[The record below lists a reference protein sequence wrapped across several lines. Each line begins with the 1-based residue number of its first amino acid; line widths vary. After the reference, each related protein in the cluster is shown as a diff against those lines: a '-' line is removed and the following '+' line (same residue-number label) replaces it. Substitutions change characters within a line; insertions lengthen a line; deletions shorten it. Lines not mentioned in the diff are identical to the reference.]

1 MLNVFHHSEE
11 QAHCGRN
18 SSKIIQRLK
27 NTIPSKDHN
36 ILKETANALEEAAL
50 KKKKSNSLPNLE
62 TDQARELNLWIM
74 SCKIF

>member
-11 QAHCGRN
+11 EAHCGRN

-27 NTIPSKDHN
+27 NTIPSTDHN

-50 KKKKSNSLPNLE
+50 RKNSNSLP
-62 TDQARELNLWIM
+62 
-74 SCKIF
+74 